1 MFANTG
7 NWWYSDLYK
16 IVQKLIKR
24 LASGIPAKIKFVTG
38 VPFPIGI
45 PETLVVS
52 RNPLHYNQFER
63 LILDIL
69 NKRWQTIDLISMME
83 ECKRLIHSF
92 SYFERLSITDRLSSR
107 PRFKK
112 EEDLTDCA

>member
-1 MFANTG
+1 MFANG
-7 NWWYSDLYK
+7 WYWWDAF
-16 IVQKLIKR
+16 IQKVMKR
-24 LASGIPAKIKFVTG
+24 LASGTPAKIKFVTG
-38 VPFPIGI
+38 VSVPISI
-45 PETLVVS
+45 SETLMVS
-52 RNPLHYNQFER
+52 HRPPLDYNQFGR

-69 NKRWQTIDLISMME
+69 NKRWKTIDLISMME
-83 ECKRLIHSF
+83 ECKRLMNIS

>member
-1 MFANTG
+1 M
-7 NWWYSDLYK
+7 
-16 IVQKLIKR
+16 
-24 LASGIPAKIKFVTG
+24 
-38 VPFPIGI
+38 
-45 PETLVVS
+45 VS
-52 RNPLHYNQFER
+52 RPPLDYNQFER

-83 ECKRLIHSF
+83 ECKRSMVLF
-92 SYFERLSITDRLSSR
+92 PYFEIPPITDRLSSR